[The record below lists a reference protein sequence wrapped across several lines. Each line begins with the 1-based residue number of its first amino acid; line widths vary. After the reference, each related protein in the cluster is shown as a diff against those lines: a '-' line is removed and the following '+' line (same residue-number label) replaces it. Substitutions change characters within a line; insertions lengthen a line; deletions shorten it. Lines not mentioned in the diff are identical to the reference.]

1 MGTKFILYHC
11 PIGGVSLLLG
21 EEADLKVWIIP
32 EAALRNHTL
41 GIFVCP
47 LAVEVG
53 LSSALREPEAG

>member
-11 PIGGVSLLLG
+11 PVGGESPLLG
-21 EEADLKVWIIP
+21 EEADLKVWIIS

-41 GIFVCP
+41 GISVYP

-53 LSSALREPEAG
+53 LSSALRAPGAG